1 MDAPIVI
8 DTVRRETSNFFHLFI
23 CLLSFPSAFLCVLV
37 ICVDSVCQKDQSTD
51 ECKHTEEKNSCGIT
65 GLNGVGSLD
74 DFRLGNGIAYF
85 YLFHCKVHTKLLQL
99 FFCLASAVCVQIFV
113 KAHTTSRETQELNTA
128 LEKVS
133 GYTELFLADALTEDT
148 EVFYDADWQECSKDE
163 ASYEIVIR
171 VEPDGKLLHGTFT
184 VQRLSGEQ
192 PEEIYSVETDRMT
205 GTERE

>member
-1 MDAPIVI
+1 MERTPAK
-8 DTVRRETSNFFHLFI
+8 RSSLF
-23 CLLSFPSAFLCVLV
+23 LLELM
-37 ICVDSVCQKDQSTD
+37 
-51 ECKHTEEKNSCGIT
+51 
-65 GLNGVGSLD
+65 
-74 DFRLGNGIAYF
+74 IAI
-85 YLFHCKVHTKLLQL
+85 L

-113 KAHTTSRETQELNTA
+113 KAHTTSRKTQELNTA

-148 EVFYDADWQECSKDE
+148 EVFYDADWQECGKDE

>member
-1 MDAPIVI
+1 MERTPAK
-8 DTVRRETSNFFHLFI
+8 RSSLF
-23 CLLSFPSAFLCVLV
+23 LLELM
-37 ICVDSVCQKDQSTD
+37 
-51 ECKHTEEKNSCGIT
+51 
-65 GLNGVGSLD
+65 
-74 DFRLGNGIAYF
+74 IAI
-85 YLFHCKVHTKLLQL
+85 L

-171 VEPDGKLLHGTFT
+171 VERMESFCMEHL
-184 VQRLSGEQ
+184 RCSAC
-192 PEEIYSVETDRMT
+192 PENSRKKSIRWKQT
-205 GTERE
+205 G

>member
-1 MDAPIVI
+1 MEKIYGT
-8 DTVRRETSNFFHLFI
+8 DTGKAFQPVFAGTDDCNFI
-23 CLLSFPSAFLCVLV
+23 FLPCF
-37 ICVDSVCQKDQSTD
+37 CGVCAD
-51 ECKHTEEKNSCGIT
+51 
-65 GLNGVGSLD
+65 
-74 DFRLGNGIAYF
+74 
-85 YLFHCKVHTKLLQL
+85 
-99 FFCLASAVCVQIFV
+99 FV
-113 KAHTTSRETQELNTA
+113 KAHTTSRGTQELNTA

>member
-1 MDAPIVI
+1 MERTPAK
-8 DTVRRETSNFFHLFI
+8 RSSLF
-23 CLLSFPSAFLCVLV
+23 LLELM
-37 ICVDSVCQKDQSTD
+37 
-51 ECKHTEEKNSCGIT
+51 
-65 GLNGVGSLD
+65 
-74 DFRLGNGIAYF
+74 IAI
-85 YLFHCKVHTKLLQL
+85 L

-192 PEEIYSVETDRMT
+192 PEEVQKTLWNKIRQNRFAVLTDSKARRKTRFAAMLSYLGKAPLQKIYQLKVSCR
-205 GTERE
+205 

>member
-1 MDAPIVI
+1 MERTPAK
-8 DTVRRETSNFFHLFI
+8 RSSLF
-23 CLLSFPSAFLCVLV
+23 LLELM
-37 ICVDSVCQKDQSTD
+37 
-51 ECKHTEEKNSCGIT
+51 
-65 GLNGVGSLD
+65 
-74 DFRLGNGIAYF
+74 IAI
-85 YLFHCKVHTKLLQL
+85 L

-171 VEPDGKLLHGTFT
+171 VESDGSFCMEHL
-184 VQRLSGEQ
+184 RCSAC
-192 PEEIYSVETDRMT
+192 PENSRKKSIRWKQT
-205 GTERE
+205 G

>member
-1 MDAPIVI
+1 MERTPAK
-8 DTVRRETSNFFHLFI
+8 RSSRF
-23 CLLSFPSAFLCVLV
+23 LLELM
-37 ICVDSVCQKDQSTD
+37 
-51 ECKHTEEKNSCGIT
+51 
-65 GLNGVGSLD
+65 
-74 DFRLGNGIAYF
+74 IAI
-85 YLFHCKVHTKLLQL
+85 L

-113 KAHTTSRETQELNTA
+113 KA

>member
-1 MDAPIVI
+1 MERTPAK
-8 DTVRRETSNFFHLFI
+8 RSSLF
-23 CLLSFPSAFLCVLV
+23 LLELM
-37 ICVDSVCQKDQSTD
+37 
-51 ECKHTEEKNSCGIT
+51 
-65 GLNGVGSLD
+65 
-74 DFRLGNGIAYF
+74 IAI
-85 YLFHCKVHTKLLQL
+85 L

-113 KAHTTSRETQELNTA
+113 KAHTTSRKTQELNT
-128 LEKVS
+128 VS

-148 EVFYDADWQECSKDE
+148 EIFYDADWQECSKDE

>member
-1 MDAPIVI
+1 M
-8 DTVRRETSNFFHLFI
+8 
-23 CLLSFPSAFLCVLV
+23 
-37 ICVDSVCQKDQSTD
+37 
-51 ECKHTEEKNSCGIT
+51 
-65 GLNGVGSLD
+65 
-74 DFRLGNGIAYF
+74 IAI
-85 YLFHCKVHTKLLQL
+85 L

-113 KAHTTSRETQELNTA
+113 KAHTSSRETQELNTA

-133 GYTELFLADALTEDT
+133 GYTELFLADALAEDT

>member
-1 MDAPIVI
+1 MERTP
-8 DTVRRETSNFFHLFI
+8 TKRSSLF
-23 CLLSFPSAFLCVLV
+23 LLELM
-37 ICVDSVCQKDQSTD
+37 
-51 ECKHTEEKNSCGIT
+51 
-65 GLNGVGSLD
+65 
-74 DFRLGNGIAYF
+74 IAI
-85 YLFHCKVHTKLLQL
+85 L

-113 KAHTTSRETQELNTA
+113 KAHTISRETQEL
-128 LEKVS
+128 KVS

-163 ASYEIVIR
+163 ALYEIVIR

>member
-1 MDAPIVI
+1 MERTPAK
-8 DTVRRETSNFFHLFI
+8 RSSLF
-23 CLLSFPSAFLCVLV
+23 LLELM
-37 ICVDSVCQKDQSTD
+37 
-51 ECKHTEEKNSCGIT
+51 
-65 GLNGVGSLD
+65 
-74 DFRLGNGIAYF
+74 IAI
-85 YLFHCKVHTKLLQL
+85 L

-148 EVFYDADWQECSKDE
+148 EVFYDADWQDE
-163 ASYEIVIR
+163 ALYEIVIR